1 MHNVWHLVQCFLS
14 QYGWIRRYCTPSE
27 KFKTFLGHNDLKH
40 LLGLILSQLI
50 MWKEKHTNTIFPFFT
65 NIKTQFLS
73 HFLKK
78 SVRNLKHNT
87 NTITGLALGIL
98 TCTMFQCFYDGQCI
112 LNSLMCLD
120 TLNIHNCTDTTCI
133 MFKRRII

>member
-1 MHNVWHLVQCFLS
+1 M
-14 QYGWIRRYCTPSE
+14 RE
-27 KFKTFLGHNDLKH
+27 
-40 LLGLILSQLI
+40 
-50 MWKEKHTNTIFPFFT
+50 EKHTNTVFPFFT

-73 HFLKK
+73 HLLKK

-87 NTITGLALGIL
+87 NAITCLALGIL

-112 LNSLMCLD
+112 LNSLMCLN